1 MRSIQRYRSYPAS
14 FFFLIHNILSRKVN
28 FINSL
33 YTKSCEMKIF
43 FGGGFPLVET
53 ELLINNSRLHIARK
67 REALSTAIIT
77 SPLLDVAANLS

>member
-1 MRSIQRYRSYPAS
+1 
-14 FFFLIHNILSRKVN
+14 
-28 FINSL
+28 
-33 YTKSCEMKIF
+33 MKIF

-77 SPLLDVAANLS
+77 SPLLDVAANLSWFRAIGISLIRVVGRM